1 VNRDFSI
8 FDNDLPLVFRP
19 QTQESGLSSTGNLSV
34 SQEPIPIL
42 SPSSVLTFN
51 TPLQGKNRKTDKNK
65 GKNKKEK
72 EKEKVSQSTA
82 VSSSSQS
89 ISPSSSFHYT
99 SNISPPPYSG
109 TGNRTLSN
117 SSINSSSNSTTN
129 QQKRRRSSG
138 QLASLL
144 AAMQAGN
151 NSFTPP
157 PAGSSRAI
165 YSHIKQTRS
174 ISIVR
179 KSSTSSRGQSQSLS
193 ESFQNIN
200 LLKEDLSLNEE
211 EDGELAR

>member
-1 VNRDFSI
+1 VNRDYSI

-19 QTQESGLSSTGNLSV
+19 QTQESGLSSTGTLSV

-51 TPLQGKNRKTDKNK
+51 TPLQGKNRKTNKNK
-65 GKNKKEK
+65 GKNKK

-89 ISPSSSFHYT
+89 ISPSSSFHYH

-109 TGNRTLSN
+109 TGNRTLSS
-117 SSINSSSNSTTN
+117 SSINSSSNSTAN

-151 NSFTPP
+151 NNITPP